1 MDTRLLILLVFFG
14 MLIGACASDETTST
28 VAPETAQPATVDTS
42 QNILPAN
49 PMQNQDT
56 GVYLSE
62 GVFDGFLLGK
72 WTFDVSV
79 DVMATKANK
88 TKRGNIIELH
98 DDFTYE
104 VTQKGKIVETG
115 KFEYN
120 RTREFLIIRPSNA
133 DPSEWKVSMLGN
145 SLLWASTE
153 RFKNKG
159 TQIRLFQGAVEL
171 EDQ

>member
-1 MDTRLLILLVFFG
+1 MDTRLMILMVFIG
-14 MLIGACASDETTST
+14 ILIGACASNETN
-28 VAPETAQPATVDTS
+28 ATVDAETTLPAS
-42 QNILPAN
+42 ADTTQEILPAN

-72 WTFDVSV
+72 WTFDISV

-88 TKRGNIIELH
+88 TRRGNIIELK

-104 VTQKGKIVETG
+104 VTQKGDIVETG

-120 RTREFLIIRPSNA
+120 RTREFLIIRPSDA

-171 EDQ
+171 EDL